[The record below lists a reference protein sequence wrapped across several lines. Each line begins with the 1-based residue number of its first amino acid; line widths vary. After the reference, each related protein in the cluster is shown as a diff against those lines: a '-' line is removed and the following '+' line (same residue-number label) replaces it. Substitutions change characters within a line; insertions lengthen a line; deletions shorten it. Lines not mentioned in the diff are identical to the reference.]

1 MTLEEVTRIWNA
13 LEQPYQL
20 CISYEVTVPLIDSDI
35 VDQHTP
41 VADVIPDYAI
51 VDTTT
56 SPNERYPGK
65 IVAAGFF
72 GEKWELLS
80 ESGR

>member
-1 MTLEEVTRIWNA
+1 MGTTTALRARIEPMTLEEVTRIWNA

-51 VDTTT
+51 VVD
-56 SPNERYPGK
+56 EM
-65 IVAAGFF
+65 
-72 GEKWELLS
+72 
-80 ESGR
+80 